1 MNKMEHP
8 SHWVTKFWVGCQ
20 SPSQSILFRI
30 INNTNNMCFTWVG
43 KKLPQK
49 LNENTQGQEYSK
61 PHYSQCTLHSLT
73 ASRSSL
79 VFWCV
84 ATVVAKIHSWPL
96 VLVFCYPMSFTG
108 LSCMPFFL
116 HSSSFLL
123 RQLGKWSFHNLVN
136 HRSEMRSMY
145 LPLYL
150 VSSLLFSSMVHNVK
164 YNLLAQLRKTIYP
177 RHTFGNME
185 NYINFALSSQMASE
199 VWTYHCSFNSSDEC
213 YVVEMQNVI

>member
-1 MNKMEHP
+1 MSIP
-8 SHWVTKFWVGCQ
+8 
-20 SPSQSILFRI
+20 QSIYTIQNNKQYQQYVFHVSRQKITSKIKWKYPGPGIFKTSLFSVHTSFSYCI
-30 INNTNNMCFTWVG
+30 QI
-43 KKLPQK
+43 L
-49 LNENTQGQEYSK
+49 
-61 PHYSQCTLHSLT
+61 
-73 ASRSSL
+73 L
-79 VFWCV
+79 VFWYV
-84 ATVVAKIHSWPL
+84 TTVVAKIHSWPL
-96 VLVFCYPMSFTG
+96 VLVFCYPISFTG

-213 YVVEMQNVI
+213 